1 MRVPAVTEVCFP
13 VAGAFPDPG
22 WSAAARPCRCRS
34 RANEA
39 SRPARCG
46 EIGNAGRRIREA
58 LLEIRTEISGLSAEH
73 MDLFTITN
81 SPTPPT
87 TYCAPGRKR
96 ISLICYLRLQRR
108 INFDDPASE
117 ED

>member
-1 MRVPAVTEVCFP
+1 ML
-13 VAGAFPDPG
+13 VAWLGTADLRAPDLG
-22 WSAAARPCRCRS
+22 D
-34 RANEA
+34 EA
-39 SRPARCG
+39 DVGP
-46 EIGNAGRRIREA
+46 
-58 LLEIRTEISGLSAEH
+58 

-117 ED
+117 EDR